1 MRQGLLGLQ
10 LPAPERTSHGIFL
23 NDKTNT
29 IPVIVSLTTI
39 ESRLKK
45 VHITLRS
52 VMNQSKKPEKIILW
66 INDNDKNKIPKSLN
80 ILAGDL
86 LEIKFL
92 K

>member
-1 MRQGLLGLQ
+1 MSIPISR
-10 LPAPERTSHGIFL
+10 L

-66 INDNDKNKIPKSLN
+66 INDNDKIILRIILIIINTFTIFLLKKISF
-80 ILAGDL
+80 
-86 LEIKFL
+86 FL
-92 K
+92 IPV